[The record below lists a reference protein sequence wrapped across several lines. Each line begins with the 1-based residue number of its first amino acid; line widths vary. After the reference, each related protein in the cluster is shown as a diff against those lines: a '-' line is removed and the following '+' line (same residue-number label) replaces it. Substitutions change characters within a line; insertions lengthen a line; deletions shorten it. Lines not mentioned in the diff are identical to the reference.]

1 MSARVFNP
9 VVMSEMKRMLCA
21 GSASGAVAFP
31 ETVDQS
37 PALVATRRRP
47 DGAAVARVRR
57 VLFEPVDHEDTRQFV
72 ENELAL
78 QQERDSERW
87 GFDFLHEKERSSGPG
102 SKRYVWE
109 KVTPHEKIPEPYA
122 LRGMEYLGKCA
133 IDGDDAPA
141 PAAATTVVASAETT
155 KTTKQTSISDFL
167 KERKRTCSVAK
178 SVSVGRTTITTTTA
192 TTEVKKA
199 RISNS

>member
-9 VVMSEMKRMLCA
+9 VVMSEMQRMLCA
-21 GSASGAVAFP
+21 GGGSGAVALP
-31 ETVDQS
+31 ETVDQV
-37 PALVATRRRP
+37 PAMVATLHRP

-72 ENELAL
+72 EHELAL

-122 LRGMEYLGKCA
+122 LRGMQYLGKCA
-133 IDGDDAPA
+133 VDGDDAPA
-141 PAAATTVVASAETT
+141 PPAATTVASAETT
-155 KTTKQTSISDFL
+155 KKTKQTSISGTALIALLHVDKSL
-167 KERKRTCSVAK
+167 SYQLVLSLASSAVAMCHM
-178 SVSVGRTTITTTTA
+178 
-192 TTEVKKA
+192 
-199 RISNS
+199 ISIAGELF